1 MLKPLSHAL
10 EGIKMSRRQYVAI
23 KIPLLILLNMRN
35 KRKQKAK
42 KKIKDFLNSRNDIF
56 KVKGSIFGAKSKHSD
71 FKNLMIYFPM

>member
-1 MLKPLSHAL
+1 
-10 EGIKMSRRQYVAI
+10 MSRRQYVAI

-42 KKIKDFLNSRNDIF
+42 KIKDFLNSRNEIF